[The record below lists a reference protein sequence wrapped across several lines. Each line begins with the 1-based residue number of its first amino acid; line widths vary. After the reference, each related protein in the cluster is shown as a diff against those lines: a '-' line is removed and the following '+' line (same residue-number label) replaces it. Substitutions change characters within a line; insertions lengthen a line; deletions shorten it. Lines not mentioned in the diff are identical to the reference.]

1 MPRTTSGSTAGRRD
15 DLIPGDV
22 LSALA
27 DLDVEILGDDGDNV
41 RIRCPAHLSR
51 TGKVDRRPSCYVHTG
66 SGQFIC
72 FSCEWAGS
80 FARFVAFMQSTDSAH
95 ANAWIASKG
104 TIGRALRLL
113 KGDGRHREV
122 EPGEPVS
129 EAQMVL
135 FTTPPEAARRKRGLT
150 LEACEKFG
158 VRWDLTRRCWILPIR
173 TAEGQLLGW
182 QEKSKRHFRN
192 YPDGV
197 SKGETLFGAH
207 IDFDGPLV
215 LVESPLD
222 AVRLYSAGI
231 EGGRATFGAHVSREQ
246 MSLALGTADTIV
258 LAQDNDAAGRSA
270 RAKLYYAYRCK
281 GSVLK
286 YWHYLDTGA
295 KDPGEMTDE
304 EIRACYEASYTPLR
318 RRLKQSAAYRVTQV
332 QS

>member
-1 MPRTTSGSTAGRRD
+1 MGRTSGSIARRHD

-27 DLDVEILGDDGDNV
+27 DLGVEVLGDDGDNYKL
-41 RIRCPAHLSR
+41 RCPAHLER
-51 TGKVDRRPSCYVHTG
+51 TGKHDRRPSCYIHSH

-72 FSCEWAGS
+72 FSCDWAGS
-80 FARFVAFMQSTDSAH
+80 FARFVAYMQGTDSAH

-113 KGDGRHREV
+113 KGDDRHSEV

-150 LEACEKFG
+150 LDACEKFG
-158 VRWDLTRRCWILPIR
+158 VRWDLTRPRRCWILPIR
-173 TAEGQLLGW
+173 SVDGELLGW

-197 SKGETLFGAH
+197 AKGTSLFGAH

-215 LVESPLD
+215 LLESPLD

-231 EGGRATFGAHVSREQ
+231 DGGKATYGAHASRAQ
-246 MSLALGTADTIV
+246 MDLALGMADTII
-258 LAQDNDAAGRSA
+258 LAQDNDSAGRSA
-270 RAKLYYAYRCK
+270 RTQLYYSYRCK

-286 YWHYLDTGA
+286 YWNYLDTGA

-304 EIRACYEASYTPLR
+304 EIWDCYDAAYTPLR
-318 RRLKQSAAYRVTQV
+318 RRLKQCAA
-332 QS
+332 